1 MEPKTAP
8 QKHFCLL
15 CQIVN
20 ALWRIV
26 LMRFF
31 AFTIRH
37 PCLASYRTCCERSVV
52 RLRAALAALT
62 LRRPCLFVNAL
73 WRIFLMRFGRSPS
86 GILAFVRRRRLF
98 LIKSSYKRT
107 KLVFVRLEIDCQGNL
122 SVCVCFS
129 KPNSATMRKS
139 GMTLYGALN
148 SVLFFA

>member
-1 MEPKTAP
+1 MNCVKISTVFSII
-8 QKHFCLL
+8 FCRADIGSTKAFLL
-15 CQIVN
+15 TSSRV
-20 ALWRIV
+20 
-26 LMRFF
+26 
-31 AFTIRH
+31 T
-37 PCLASYRTCCERSVV
+37 YRTCCERSVV
-52 RLRAALAALT
+52 RLRAALVALT

-107 KLVFVRLEIDCQGNL
+107 KLVFVRLEIDRQGNL

-129 KPNSATMRKS
+129 KPNSASMRKS